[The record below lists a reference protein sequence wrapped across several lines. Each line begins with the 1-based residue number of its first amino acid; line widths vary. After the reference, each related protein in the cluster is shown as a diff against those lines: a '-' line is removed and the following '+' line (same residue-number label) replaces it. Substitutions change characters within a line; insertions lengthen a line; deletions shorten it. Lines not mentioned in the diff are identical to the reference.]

1 MVTVRV
7 AIFETRSCSVITRS
21 GWSWSVSHVETIWFN
36 RDNLSHLLSTVSNF
50 FHTVGIGRV
59 EFSLIPHHPLI
70 RCRRYFNIFS
80 LAELRI
86 VVFCTPLYRGVKPI
100 VSIMFATTVATSSMV
115 LDCDDFCNE
124 PTTLWR
130 WVVVAICGRE
140 IFRVRLPKNAAIL
153 VRAQWDSSRFGK
165 DTDQFEYTGV
175 SVVFFWWSL
184 CLAGC
189 RSKPIDK
196 RLNCL

>member
-7 AIFETRSCSVITRS
+7 AIFETRSRSVINRS
-21 GWSWSVSHVETIWFN
+21 SWSWPVSHVETIWFN
-36 RDNLSHLLSTVSNF
+36 RDNLSDLLSTVSNF

-70 RCRRYFNIFS
+70 RCRRCFNVFP

-86 VVFCTPLYRGVKPI
+86 VVFCTPLCRGVKPI
-100 VSIMFATTVATSSMV
+100 VSIMFATTVATSSVV

-130 WVVVAICGRE
+130 WVVVAIYDWNTFG
-140 IFRVRLPKNAAIL
+140 VQLPKISTIRILNQWVSSQFGQNAE
-153 VRAQWDSSRFGK
+153 
-165 DTDQFEYTGV
+165 QFDHTGV
-175 SVVFFWWSL
+175 SVVFFVESL
-184 CLAGC
+184 SC
-189 RSKPIDK
+189 RIPF
-196 RLNCL
+196 